1 MPDATFA
8 IDKKRCRYR
17 FYTTKLL
24 RDGLVSH
31 HNGIVHFV
39 LIHELFHDG
48 RALAIERNAYN
59 NEPGLAIFFVEVDVA
74 GNFSATGTA
83 PRRPEIEHNYFDLKV
98 CGGEF
103 LAIYIAKLPGR
114 RQR

>member
-48 RALAIERNAYN
+48 RALAIERNSYN
-59 NEPGLAIFFVEVDVA
+59 NEPGLAIFFVEVDVVVYL
-74 GNFSATGTA
+74 SASGWVQ
-83 PRRPEIEHNYFDLKV
+83 RIPEIEHNYYTFDV
-98 CGGEF
+98 CGVRF
-103 LAIYIAKLPGR
+103 IATFIS
-114 RQR
+114 